1 MEPSIIKDVMPVI
14 TAFIVSIST
23 LLGIYFTN
31 KFNSKQAKVN
41 LELTRDQKMI
51 ELRLQKLEELYLLF
65 EQWTT
70 YLSSTYLIYS
80 HAYTGQLNYTQ
91 VLDMINKKSE
101 KENIDFHKIQMLL
114 NIYFSELRENYEKV
128 MIARSSLAKYIIGD
142 PSSNKLKINDFISE
156 QEQFEEICEQFKNKL
171 SEIQK
176 LL

>member
-1 MEPSIIKDVMPVI
+1 MSELIIKDWTSVV
-14 TAFIVSIST
+14 TAFIAASST
-23 LLGIYFTN
+23 LIAVFITN
-31 KFNSKQAKVN
+31 WFNSKQTRLN
-41 LELTRDQKMI
+41 LELVRDQKML
-51 ELRLQKLEELYLLF
+51 ELRLHKLEDLYLLF

-128 MIARSSLAKYIIGD
+128 MLARSSLAKYIISD
-142 PSSNKLKINDFISE
+142 PSTNKLKINDFINE
-156 QEQFEEICEQFKNKL
+156 QVQFEDICKQFKNKL